1 MSYYFLNHDK
11 TLTKEQIG
19 GKGYYLH
26 QMKQDDLPI
35 PEASFISTELW
46 QEYRKDKKK
55 TLEKL
60 KKQVIPDIVS
70 YFKEHN
76 NGEMPLVSVRS
87 AGAVSMPGMM
97 DTILNVGVNQ
107 KYFKDMLAAPLGT
120 GKGKKQKSG
129 VDESFIADNYA
140 RFLTMYGDTVLGMK
154 KEIFPRHEKFKKVS
168 DVEAHFEALYEKHKQ
183 KMPSQKVEEQLL
195 SCVLAVFDS
204 WDNDRAKLYRKLNN
218 IDENAG
224 TAVVIQQMVFGN
236 KNDQSATGVLFS
248 RNPSNGVAQMTGEF
262 LIKAQ
267 GEDVVSGSHTPL
279 NLEEL
284 RDHNEQ
290 AYDTLLEISERLEK
304 KYKQIQDIE
313 FTIEDGKVYILQA
326 RTAKCSPFAK
336 LKMLMDMKKGGEISR
351 QDVLDG
357 FTKQEFL
364 ELNVKQVDIPNAPS
378 PDGTG
383 LPASMGALKG
393 RVVFGPSEKYKGE
406 PTIFVAKETTPDDLE
421 AIQMATGVL
430 TASGGVTSHA
440 AVVARGMGKICIV
453 GCSDIKMSKDGQSG
467 TINGKK
473 IESGDWLT
481 MDATT
486 GQVWLGKDIPIL
498 DAQNS
503 QIFWDLEALVMQANP
518 QWTRMTSNVDDLE
531 TGSQRYYL
539 TYPLDDA
546 DDELLRNELK
556 DATTYLTGIMDLTG
570 KLDYLQNKY
579 EGKFMFADVAAEKVF
594 LRKKE
599 VLRDIAYSEYDAQFD
614 FEVYLGPYEEDHA
627 ASFRQ
632 MGYKVKDSSEI
643 GFEMEGKKA
652 LSKEKILTQRVDKS
666 IPDEKVVISSKNAL
680 LGVLR

>member
-1 MSYYFLNHDK
+1 MSYYFLNSK
-11 TLTKEQIG
+11 ENLTKEQIG

-35 PEASFISTELW
+35 PEACFISTELW

-70 YFKEHN
+70 YLKEHN
-76 NGEMPLVSVRS
+76 DGVMPLVSVRS

-97 DTILNVGVNQ
+97 DTVLNVGITQ
-107 KYFKDMLAAPLGT
+107 KYFKDMMGR
-120 GKGKKQKSG
+120 GKKA
-129 VDESFIADNYA
+129 EEAFAADNYA
-140 RFLTMYGDTVLGMK
+140 RFLTMYGDTVLGMA
-154 KEIFPRHEKFKKVS
+154 KEVFPRHETFKKVS

-195 SCVLAVFDS
+195 ACVLAVFDS
-204 WDNDRAKLYRKLNN
+204 WDNERAKLYRKINK

-236 KNDQSATGVLFS
+236 KNDHSATGVLFS
-248 RNPSNGVAQMTGEF
+248 RNPSNGQQAMTGEF
-262 LIKAQ
+262 LVCAQ
-267 GEDVVSGSHTPL
+267 GEDVVSGSHTPNPL
-279 NLEEL
+279 TEL
-284 RDHNEQ
+284 RDIDED
-290 AYDTLLEISERLEK
+290 AYNALQEVSERLEK

-336 LKMLMDMKKGGEISR
+336 LKMLMDMKKSGEISGR
-351 QDVLDG
+351 EVLDG

-364 ELNVKQVDIPNAPS
+364 DLNVKQVDIPNAPS
-378 PDGTG
+378 SDGTG
-383 LPASMGALKG
+383 LPASMGAMKG

-406 PTIFVAKETTPDDLE
+406 PTIFLARETTPDDLE

-453 GCSDIKMSKDGQSG
+453 GCSDIKIGKDGESA
-467 TINGKK
+467 TLNGKK

-486 GQVWLGKDIPIL
+486 GQVWVGKDIPVL

-503 QIFWDLEALVMQANP
+503 QIFWDLEALVMKTNP
-518 QWTRMTSNVDDLE
+518 QWMRMTSNVDDLE
-531 TGSQRYYL
+531 QGSRRYYL

-546 DDELLRNELK
+546 TDEFLRSELK
-556 DATTYLTGIMDLTG
+556 DATTYLTGVMDLTG
-570 KLDYLQNKY
+570 KLDFLQQKY

-599 VLRDIAYSEYDAQFD
+599 ALRDIAYAEYDAQYD
-614 FEVYLGPYEEDHA
+614 FELYLGPYEEEHGA
-627 ASFRQ
+627 GLRQ
-632 MGYKVKDSSEI
+632 MGFKVIDSSKV
-643 GFEMEGKKA
+643 GFDMEGPKA
-652 LSKEKILTQRVDKS
+652 LTKDLVLTQRVDKS
-666 IPDEKVVISSKNAL
+666 IPDEKMVISSKNAL
-680 LGVLR
+680 LGVLK